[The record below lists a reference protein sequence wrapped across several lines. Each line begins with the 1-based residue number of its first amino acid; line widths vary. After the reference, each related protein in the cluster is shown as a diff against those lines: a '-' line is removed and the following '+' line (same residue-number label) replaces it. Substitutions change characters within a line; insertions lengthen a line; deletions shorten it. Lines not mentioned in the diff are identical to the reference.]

1 MPSLLIDLPI
11 NPVIDSNVLLDFLA
25 WRFCVET
32 ETPFPERMPDTST
45 QNDSMQALH
54 WYLDKAKP
62 IHTSPHVIAEI
73 HGLVQRRFDWHG
85 PRLSA
90 FWRFA
95 QEELTRL
102 MLDEHLI
109 KLVKMHPEDLAEF
122 GPTDDSILEVAVQT
136 GRAVVTG
143 ESDLRGRLT
152 RDQIRVLDRYEILAV
167 WQGRNT

>member
-11 NPVIDSNVLLDFLA
+11 NPVIDSNVLFDFLL
-25 WRFCVET
+25 WRYCVKT
-32 ETPFPERMPDTST
+32 RTPFPGCLSDTSAE
-45 QNDSMQALH
+45 NDTMRALD

-73 HGLVQRRFDWHG
+73 DGLLQARADWHG

-102 MLDEHLI
+102 ILDEHLI
-109 KLVKMHPEDLAEF
+109 KLVKMHPQELAEF
-122 GPTDDSILEVAVQT
+122 GPTDDSILELAAQT
-136 GRAVVTG
+136 GGAVVTG
-143 ESDLRGRLT
+143 EGDLRGRLT
-152 RDQIRVLDRYEILAV
+152 KDQIRVLDRYQILAV
-167 WQGRNT
+167 WQGRDT